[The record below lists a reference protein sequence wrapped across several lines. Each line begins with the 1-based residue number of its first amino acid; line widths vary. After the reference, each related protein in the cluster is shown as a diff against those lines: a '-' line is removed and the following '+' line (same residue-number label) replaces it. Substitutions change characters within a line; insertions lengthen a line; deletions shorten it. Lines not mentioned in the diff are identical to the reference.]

1 VATLG
6 VFVNGGGLGMLIIPG
21 LKLNRQIVLLV
32 GGMLTIIVAFTMDWL
47 ARLAEE
53 FLRPRGI

>member
-1 VATLG
+1 
-6 VFVNGGGLGMLIIPG
+6 
-21 LKLNRQIVLLV
+21 
-32 GGMLTIIVAFTMDWL
+32 MLTVIVAFTMDWL